1 MIYEDIEEKL
11 EKLFSS
17 RLKNV
22 SEASKSA
29 WAKEIIA
36 KRFTDDAINET
47 IREMIEDDGVALSL
61 SSFFRIARGKMPNV
75 NRKRLDCPYCEGRGY
90 VLGIKFDKNGK
101 YIEGAD
107 YGLNCVCGNIHVK
120 GLAFMNED
128 TSNHHRTMTSDG
140 GYILVFPSIVEKFA
154 YLDEV
159 YANNGLD
166 LGRNDDN
173 QGIN

>member
-11 EKLFSS
+11 EKLFASK
-17 RLKNV
+17 LKNV
-22 SEASKSA
+22 SESSKSA
-29 WAKEIIA
+29 WTNEIIA

-47 IREMIEDDGVALSL
+47 IREMIEDDNVPMTLAT
-61 SSFFRIARGKMPNV
+61 FFRIAKSKMPSM
-75 NRKRLDCPYCEGRGY
+75 RRQKMDCPYCEGRGY

-101 YIEGAD
+101 YVEGAD
-107 YGLNCVCGNIHVK
+107 YGLNCVCGNVHVN

-128 TSNHHRTMTSDG
+128 LSNHHRTMTSDG

-159 YANNGLD
+159 YANNGFD
-166 LGRNDDN
+166 LGRKDDN
-173 QGIN
+173 SRIN